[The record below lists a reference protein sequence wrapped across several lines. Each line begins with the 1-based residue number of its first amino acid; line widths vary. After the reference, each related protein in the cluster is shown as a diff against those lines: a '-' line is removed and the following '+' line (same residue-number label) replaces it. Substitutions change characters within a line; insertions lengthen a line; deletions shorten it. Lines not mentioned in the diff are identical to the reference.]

1 MSHGPSRLSVRPA
14 RGDDEPFL
22 TALLPRLADFPL
34 PAWRTADEIARGDR
48 AILLDALHGRTEHT
62 AILVAELS
70 PGGER
75 AGYVFATTKH
85 DYFTQAAHAHVEVL
99 AVATG
104 AEHRG
109 VARTL
114 MASIEQWAR
123 GRGYRHVTLNV
134 FDRNTRAKALYDR
147 LGYEPET
154 IQYRKALQAARRG
167 GAPGM
172 TACSGANR
180 RGRASGP
187 RLTNRLV

>member
-1 MSHGPSRLSVRPA
+1 MIAIMASDAVPLTIRPA
-14 RGDDEPFL
+14 RSDDEPFL

-48 AILLDALHGRTEHT
+48 RILLDALHGRTEHA
-62 AILVAELS
+62 AILVAES
-70 PGGER
+70 GPGGER

-85 DYFTQAAHAHVEVL
+85 DYFTRAAHAHVEVL
-99 AVATG
+99 AVAAA

-109 VARTL
+109 VARAL
-114 MASIEQWAR
+114 MEAIEQWAG

-154 IQYRKALQAARRG
+154 IQYRKAL
-167 GAPGM
+167 
-172 TACSGANR
+172 
-180 RGRASGP
+180 
-187 RLTNRLV
+187 